1 MKKVIYI
8 VIAIL
13 MMVSCSQ
20 KIGYNSVD
28 AGKFA
33 TIIQNTNKI
42 QIVDVRTPDEFSEGH
57 LPGAV
62 NIDVNGTDFAEQI
75 KKLDKKVPV
84 AVYCRSGRRSKL
96 AADQLVNSGYTVTEL
111 DGGIISWQ
119 GEIEK

>member
-33 TIIQNTNKI
+33 TIIQNTDKI

-75 KKLDKKVPV
+75 KKFDKKVPV
-84 AVYCRSGRRSKL
+84 AVHCRTGRRSKP
-96 AADQLVNSGYTVTEL
+96 AADQLVNSGYTVIEL

>member
-1 MKKVIYI
+1 MKRVIYFI
-8 VIAIL
+8 TAML

-33 TIIQNTNKI
+33 SIIQKAGNI
-42 QIVDVRTPDEFSEGH
+42 QIVDVRTPEEFSEGH

-62 NIDVNGTDFAEQI
+62 NIDVNGADFSEQI
-75 KKLDKKVPV
+75 KQLDKKVPV

-96 AADQLVNSGYTVTEL
+96 AADQLVNCGYKVTEL

>member
-1 MKKVIYI
+1 MKRVIYI
-8 VIAIL
+8 ITTIL
-13 MMVSCSQ
+13 MLVSCSQ

-28 AGKFA
+28 ANKFA
-33 TIIQNTNKI
+33 DIIQKANKI

-96 AADQLVNSGYTVTEL
+96 AADQLINSGYTVTEL

>member
-1 MKKVIYI
+1 MKRVIYFI
-8 VIAIL
+8 TAML

-33 TIIQNTNKI
+33 SIIQKAGNI
-42 QIVDVRTPDEFSEGH
+42 QIVDVRTPEEFSEGH

-62 NIDVNGTDFAEQI
+62 NIDVNGADFSEQI
-75 KKLDKKVPV
+75 KLLDKKVPV

-96 AADQLVNSGYTVTEL
+96 AADQLVNCGYKVTEL

>member
-1 MKKVIYI
+1 M
-8 VIAIL
+8 L
-13 MMVSCSQ
+13 VSCSQ

-33 TIIQNTNKI
+33 AIIQKANKI
-42 QIVDVRTPDEFSEGH
+42 QIVDVRTPDEFNEGH

-62 NIDVNGTDFAEQI
+62 NIDVNGTDFVEQI

>member
-1 MKKVIYI
+1 M
-8 VIAIL
+8 L
-13 MMVSCSQ
+13 VSCSQ

-28 AGKFA
+28 ANKFA
-33 TIIQNTNKI
+33 DIIQKANKI

-84 AVYCRSGRRSKL
+84 AVYCRSGRRSK
-96 AADQLVNSGYTVTEL
+96 AAATQLSEQGFEVVEL

-119 GEIEK
+119 ESGKEVIK

>member
-8 VIAIL
+8 VITIL

-28 AGKFA
+28 ANKFA
-33 TIIQNTNKI
+33 AIIQNTNKI
-42 QIVDVRTPDEFSEGH
+42 QIVDVRTPDEFNEGH

-62 NIDVNGTDFAEQI
+62 NIDVNGTGFAEQI
-75 KKLDKKVPV
+75 KKLDKTIPV

>member
-1 MKKVIYI
+1 MKKVLYI
-8 VIAIL
+8 LATIV
-13 MMVSCSQ
+13 MMAACSQ
-20 KIGYNSVD
+20 KIGYNSVN
-28 AGKFA
+28 AVKFA
-33 TIIQNTNKI
+33 SIIQKTSNI
-42 QIVDVRTPDEFSEGH
+42 QIVDVRTPQEYSEGH

-62 NIDVNGTDFAEQI
+62 NIDVNGANFEEQI
-75 KKLDKKVPV
+75 NKLNKNVPV